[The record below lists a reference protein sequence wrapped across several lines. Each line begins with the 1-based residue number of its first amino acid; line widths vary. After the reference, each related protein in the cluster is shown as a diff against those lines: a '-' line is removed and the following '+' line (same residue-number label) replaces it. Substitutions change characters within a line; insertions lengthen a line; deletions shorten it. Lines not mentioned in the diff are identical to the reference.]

1 MKAASVILILVLA
14 VGCGGGEERTIA
26 TSDTISPV
34 AEPMATRTAVMA
46 DTESGATIVVVLE
59 DNVIG
64 MPLDGIAPGPVVFTI
79 RNGGQQLHSFAIEG
93 GQIQAR
99 IAENLAP
106 GEESTLEVVF
116 TPGSYRAW
124 CPVHENVEGGT
135 EIVEFQVANP

>member
-1 MKAASVILILVLA
+1 MKAAAILLLVLA
-14 VGCGGGEERTIA
+14 AACGGGEERTVA
-26 TSDTISPV
+26 TSDTIAPV
-34 AEPMATRTAVMA
+34 AEPMVTRTGVMA
-46 DTESGATIVVVLE
+46 ETESGATIVVVLE

-64 MPLDGIAPGPVVFTI
+64 MPIDGIPPGPVVFTV

-93 GQIQAR
+93 EQIEAR

-135 EIVEFQVANP
+135 ELVEFEVANP